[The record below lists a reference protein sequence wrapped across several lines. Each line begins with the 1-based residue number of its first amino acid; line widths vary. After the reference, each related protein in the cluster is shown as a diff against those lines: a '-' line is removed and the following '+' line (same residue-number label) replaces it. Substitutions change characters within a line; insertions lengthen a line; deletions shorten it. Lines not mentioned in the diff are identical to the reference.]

1 MILGPGSAKDVPDRS
16 RLFRNKRRA
25 TIPTMGLDANLERL
39 WRVRR
44 RHDHIDA
51 VLASRDSC
59 WELRFLR
66 NDRLMLAWCHEEREA
81 ACADADARL
90 RELQRA
96 GWNTHW

>member
-1 MILGPGSAKDVPDRS
+1 VRQFH
-16 RLFRNKRRA
+16 R
-25 TIPTMGLDANLERL
+25 MGLDTNLERL

-66 NDRLMLAWCHEEREA
+66 NDRLMLAWCHEERAA